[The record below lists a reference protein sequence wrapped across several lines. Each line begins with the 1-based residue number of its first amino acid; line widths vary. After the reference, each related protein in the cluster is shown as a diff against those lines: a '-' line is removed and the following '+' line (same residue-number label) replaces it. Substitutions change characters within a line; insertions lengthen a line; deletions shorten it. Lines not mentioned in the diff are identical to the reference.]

1 MSQSTLYR
9 KLKSL
14 IGLSPSGFI
23 RSVRL
28 KKVAELILNKDYK
41 LSYIAYE
48 VGFNDTKY
56 VGNHLKQFNC
66 LPSKYKKKVLTQEI

>member
-56 VGNHLKQFNC
+56 FGKSFE
-66 LPSKYKKKVLTQEI
+66 TI

>member
-14 IGLSPSGFI
+14 TGLSPSGFI
-23 RSVRL
+23 MSVRL
-28 KKVAELILNKDYK
+28 NKAAELILNEDYK

-56 VGNHLKQFNC
+56 
-66 LPSKYKKKVLTQEI
+66 